1 MYAEPGR
8 PSPNSDRSLESLEAR
23 LRALPPPPVPGDLEG
38 RLLSAI
44 PTELPQLRDV
54 SNSYRRRLMIWG
66 GLAGALAAAS
76 LLVVLSW
83 PKSDGSKK
91 EVVKQD
97 RESPGDSAKVP
108 LETRHDFGTSLA
120 TFTWPLDE
128 TSPMLASTAIPPDL
142 LD

>member
-1 MYAEPGR
+1 AEPGR
-8 PSPNSDRSLESLEAR
+8 PSPNSNQSLESLEIR
-23 LRALPPPPVPGDLEG
+23 LRALPPPPVPGDLEA

-44 PTELPQLRDV
+44 PTEMPGSGQIHYSGRP
-54 SNSYRRRLMIWG
+54 RWMIWA

-76 LLVVLSW
+76 LLIVLSW
-83 PKSDGSKK
+83 PKSDGSK

-128 TSPMLASTAIPPDL
+128 TSPMLASTAIPP
-142 LD
+142 